1 MAWQTPVG
9 ARSNRRRETVLLGKN
24 AAGWLLEGAGDSA
37 PRGMI
42 VQIERSDRT
51 RLTGQRASDNFALSG
66 ILHFLVNM
74 RIALT
79 PSQRRLSIRRLN
91 VAFLAVA
98 HIVLGCATPQPTPSS
113 LGTLSPMPRD
123 STASS
128 IFPRFIVR
136 EETAIYDVQSITHTD
151 EITPL
156 PGTRDSTVFA
166 EITRVTIRRLDR
178 GFYRLVLSSESLGK
192 PAEASMAAIRRVPMV
207 MEALVDS
214 TTGTFTVAP
223 VLPSTACET
232 ISTLLSPLLLRALL
246 RNTLTEAASQSTV
259 SSFSFSYTTCRGGVD
274 IRHTVVWPRATGY
287 TDRAS
292 DNIDGAFSGHLAADS
307 SRVFPM
313 NLQGSITGNTKVVPD
328 TGTTLLPHRMLLNT
342 ITDLHATS
350 SVMRQHFQQRTRTEI
365 LKRLS
370 TYNRIP

>member
-66 ILHFLVNM
+66 ILHSLLHM
-74 RIALT
+74 RSAPT

-98 HIVLGCATPQPTPSS
+98 HIVLGCATSQPAPSS
-113 LGTLSPMPRD
+113 PGTLSPTPRD
-123 STASS
+123 STAPS

-136 EETAIYDVQSITHTD
+136 EETAIYDVQSTTHTD

-156 PGTRDSTVFA
+156 PGARDSTVFA
-166 EITRVTIRRLDR
+166 EIIRVTIRRLDR

-192 PAEASMAAIRRVPMV
+192 PAETFMAAIRRVPMV

-214 TTGTFTVAP
+214 TTATFTVAQ

-232 ISTLLSPLLLRALL
+232 ISTLLSPLLLRALV

-259 SSFSFSYTTCRGGVD
+259 PPFSFSYTTCRGGVD
-274 IRHTVVWPRATGY
+274 IRHTVVWPRANAY
-287 TDRAS
+287 TDPAL
-292 DNIDGAFSGHLAADS
+292 DNIDGAFSGRLAADS
-307 SRVFPM
+307 THVFPM
-313 NLQGSITGNTKVVPD
+313 NLRGSTTGNTTVAPD
-328 TGTTLLPHRMLLNT
+328 TGTTLFPHLVSLHT
-342 ITDLHATS
+342 VTDLHATS
-350 SVMRQHFQQRTRTEI
+350 SVIQQHFQQRTRTDI
-365 LKRLS
+365 LKR
-370 TYNRIP
+370 P

>member
-74 RIALT
+74 RSALT
-79 PSQRRLSIRRLN
+79 PSQCRLSIRRSS
-91 VAFLAVA
+91 VPFLAVI
-98 HIVLGCATPQPTPSS
+98 HIVLGCATSQPTRSS
-113 LGTLSPMPRD
+113 PGTLSPAPRD
-123 STASS
+123 STAPS
-128 IFPRFIVR
+128 ILPPFIVH
-136 EETAIYDVQSITHTD
+136 EETAIYDVRSVTHTD

-156 PGTRDSTVFA
+156 VGAQDSTVFA
-166 EITRVTIRRLDR
+166 EIIHVKIHPVDR

-192 PAEASMAAIRRVPMV
+192 SAEASIAAIRRAPVV

-214 TTGTFTVAP
+214 STGTFTVAH

-246 RNTLTEAASQSTV
+246 SNTLTEAALQSTGPP
-259 SSFSFSYTTCRGGVD
+259 FSFSYTTCRGEVN
-274 IRHTVVWPRATGY
+274 ILHTVLWPRANTH

-292 DNIDGAFSGHLAADS
+292 DNTDGAFSARLASDS
-307 SRVFPM
+307 THAFPM
-313 NLQGSITGNTKVVPD
+313 NLRGSVTGNTKVAPD
-328 TGTTLLPHRMLLNT
+328 TGTTLFPHMVSLNT
-342 ITDLHATS
+342 VTDLHATS
-350 SVMRQHFQQRTRTEI
+350 SVIQQHFQQRTRTDI
-365 LKRLS
+365 LKR
-370 TYNRIP
+370 P